1 MVTRGTA
8 LYPGTMV
15 DLEQDWVIVIAR
27 INGCEN
33 LVIPYVVGYP
43 LFGFILQ
50 TKLFNINLLRTF
62 YFLPSYILRCN
73 YSFNKLPKE
82 ILQRQKK
89 FANLKGLRIWF
100 FIPQSFHSSEWVVWK
115 SPDWVIT
122 LIDVW
127 MSGNLLFI
135 APPPIPPSPL
145 LPPLPQLGKR

>member
-43 LFGFILQ
+43 RFGFILQ
-50 TKLFNINLLRTF
+50 TKLFNIYLLRTF

-73 YSFNKLPKE
+73 YSFNKLPEE

-135 APPPIPPSPL
+135 APSSPL
-145 LPPLPQLGKR
+145 LPPLPQLGKI